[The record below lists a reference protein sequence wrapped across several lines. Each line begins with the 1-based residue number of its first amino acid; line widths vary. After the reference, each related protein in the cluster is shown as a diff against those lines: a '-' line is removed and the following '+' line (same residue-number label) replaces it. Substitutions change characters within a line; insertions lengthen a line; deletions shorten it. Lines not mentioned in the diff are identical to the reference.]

1 MRQRH
6 RRNRVSMVRHPA
18 AHRGYR
24 RSHHAPSRNG
34 LTRQHP
40 ERRLSTTLLLE
51 KQSAVDNNRRYVS
64 RVLGSE
70 GNRSLAL
77 LPAFSQARFSK
88 RKLVFRHS
96 SHIGDLCPRR
106 GSFARRGSVHVL
118 EPHQKGEQPHTSFPP
133 APSARSFVRALVPAC
148 SYIPT
153 PVPHPRVFGLPSAH
167 NPRLRFFVQPQ
178 RSLRALAFSVRP
190 DPVRRMIPSVRPSA
204 RPFTMPQPRFAL
216 SQFRLPRVGFL
227 SRFFGSL
234 APVSRS
240 ALPYTLARVPRPL
253 LRRPL

>member
-1 MRQRH
+1 MSLPTP
-6 RRNRVSMVRHPA
+6 RRRRVQKVRSCDLAFCGNA
-18 AHRGYR
+18 A
-24 RSHHAPSRNG
+24 
-34 LTRQHP
+34 
-40 ERRLSTTLLLE
+40 TLLIGQLE
-51 KQSAVDNNRRYVS
+51 S
-64 RVLGSE
+64 GS
-70 GNRSLAL
+70 
-77 LPAFSQARFSK
+77 PIDDF
-88 RKLVFRHS
+88 
-96 SHIGDLCPRR
+96 CPREGGLSR
-106 GSFARRGSVHVL
+106 GGGSVHVL

-227 SRFFGSL
+227 SRSFGSL
-234 APVSRS
+234 EPVSRRC
-240 ALPYTLARVPRPL
+240 PYIYPSPCSTPAP
-253 LRRPL
+253 